1 VNFFKITVDEVMG
14 EANRLYKEKYGREMD
29 MQSKQIA
36 SLAESIVDL
45 LNHRLQNILYDIDN
59 LEAAIRHMQDKF

>member
-1 VNFFKITVDEVMG
+1 MNFFKITVDEVMG

-36 SLAESIVDL
+36 ALAESIVDL
-45 LNHRLQNILYDIDN
+45 LNHRLQNI
-59 LEAAIRHMQDKF
+59 